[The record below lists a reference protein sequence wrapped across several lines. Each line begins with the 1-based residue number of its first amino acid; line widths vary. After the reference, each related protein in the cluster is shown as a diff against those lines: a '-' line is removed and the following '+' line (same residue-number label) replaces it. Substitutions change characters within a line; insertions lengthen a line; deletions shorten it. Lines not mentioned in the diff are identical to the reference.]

1 MPATD
6 QDTNRVFVLTKNSL
20 IQFDCIFQQP
30 DGQLGSLYYH
40 GEIPTLTVLCQPCP
54 NYGERFD
61 IISECAGVDFPMS
74 SLLAGLVPT
83 IIISKPAWLGHYLQL
98 R

>member
-6 QDTNRVFVLTKNSL
+6 QDTNRVFVLTENPL

-40 GEIPTLTVLCQPCP
+40 GEIPTLTVLC
-54 NYGERFD
+54 
-61 IISECAGVDFPMS
+61 
-74 SLLAGLVPT
+74 
-83 IIISKPAWLGHYLQL
+83 
-98 R
+98 